1 MKVYNEEVL
10 AYRLPKVVYF
20 FDVKLEYTVIL
31 HLLCPFARKNKVQK
45 MIILQFVKKVLTLFL
60 RYDNIKSR

>member
-31 HLLCPFARKNKVQK
+31 HMLCPFACKNKVQK
-45 MIILQFVKKVLTLFL
+45 
-60 RYDNIKSR
+60 

>member
-31 HLLCPFARKNKVQK
+31 HMLCPFACKNKVQK
-45 MIILQFVKKVLTLFL
+45 WLLTLFL
-60 RYDNIKSR
+60 QYDNIKSR